1 MLAHTPRTLFM
12 NSLLDQVSRS
22 MGFFVFP
29 CSEDGSS
36 RLGTTLG
43 NERIAQAVLDL
54 VHLRPLVRPCRRRR
68 RAIARWERH
77 LEPSERRTGLYRVRV
92 CW

>member
-22 MGFFVFP
+22 TGFFVFP

-43 NERIAQAVLDL
+43 NERIAQAVLGL
-54 VHLRPLVRPCRRRR
+54 VHLRPLVRRPGQLH
-68 RAIARWERH
+68 AWERH
-77 LEPSERRTGLYRVRV
+77 LEPSERRTGLCRVRV